1 METDDEL
8 SEYLAS
14 LAREECYRVASVY
27 RRGKLE
33 TTEQV
38 FFVGRNG
45 SELGPFVRKS
55 LSKEAGLG
63 GAYETLFSAQRQGAR
78 LPHLPRI
85 IECYRRDD
93 KLVVVMEHVQG
104 ETLEQLVAQAPD
116 AEKRLELARS
126 VFPDLCDAVSELH
139 EKLSPAVIHRDLK
152 PSNVMVAQGNVTLI
166 DLGIART
173 FKEGGEQDTTHFGT
187 RAYAPPEQFGFGQ
200 TDVRSDVYALGMLLF
215 FCLTGRDPTAEAR
228 EQEFAEA
235 GLPERVRDVIVA
247 ATQLDP
253 AGRPATVRELKEL
266 VLRALDGEAAGEGA
280 RAQTQAK
287 PEAET
292 APAASSLLSGIA
304 SWLSRIPGWVG
315 FVWNVC
321 AGLAEMLI
329 LASCVRAFQLALE
342 GPSDLPVWYN
352 AVVLLV
358 FVPAL
363 TLIGV
368 YLVLDR
374 RPLRRHIPAL
384 ARLTIRQELRWAL
397 VITMALI
404 AAMFIL
410 TLPIVW

>member
-8 SEYLAS
+8 SVYLAS
-14 LAREECYRVASVY
+14 LAREECYRVAAVY
-27 RRGKLE
+27 RRGTLE

-63 GAYETLFSAQRQGAR
+63 GAYETLFSAQRHGAR

-85 IECYRRDD
+85 IECYRHDD

-104 ETLEQLVAQAPD
+104 ETLEQVVAQAPD
-116 AEKRLELARS
+116 AEKRLELARG

-200 TDVRSDVYALGMLLF
+200 TDARSDVYALGMLLF

-228 EQEFAEA
+228 ERGFAGA
-235 GLPERVRDVIVA
+235 GLSERVRSVIVA

-253 AGRPATVRELKEL
+253 AGRPATVRELKGL
-266 VLRALDGEAAGEGA
+266 VLRALDGEAAGERA
-280 RAQTQAK
+280 RTQMQAK
-287 PEAET
+287 PEAESGPT
-292 APAASSLLSGIA
+292 ASAPLPSLA
-304 SWLSRIPGWVG
+304 SWLSRVPGWVG

-321 AGLAEMLI
+321 AVLAEILI

-363 TLIGV
+363 TLMGV

-384 ARLTIRQELRWAL
+384 AHLTIRQELRWAL